1 MLYRESKNFLTS
13 DNIDFI
19 EKTILGNNFPLYQM
33 PHTVSD
39 NYQDTLTHIILTRP
53 EDSFTPRI
61 RSAYY
66 DPVINI
72 IKSFLKSLSITDIK
86 ILRLAINFTYNN
98 GFEKC
103 TAHTDHDYDHLQ
115 LIIYL
120 NDPLDKESKTVVLD
134 KNKQIIKE
142 IYPEKYKGVL
152 FEGLP
157 HYLHYPKKGNRIIL
171 IATFEYGNNR

>member
-72 IKSFLKSLSITDIK
+72 IKSFFKLISLRIFILYFFLKVV
-86 ILRLAINFTYNN
+86 
-98 GFEKC
+98 
-103 TAHTDHDYDHLQ
+103 
-115 LIIYL
+115 
-120 NDPLDKESKTVVLD
+120 NDFRT
-134 KNKQIIKE
+134 QE
-142 IYPEKYKGVL
+142 IRYED
-152 FEGLP
+152 
-157 HYLHYPKKGNRIIL
+157 N
-171 IATFEYGNNR
+171 